1 MERESQP
8 STIAGSLLR
17 NSINWAPN
25 AHWIVFSRQKVMTK
39 VTSMQTVTF
48 EHLNRQKTASLKT
61 ENQYEPRRRDNLRR
75 QAILT
80 AVREWELTLPGQA
93 QDVVTQLVAEQ
104 WAKEGGRGIT
114 VNKQNLYRYL
124 KNETNSSK
132 YTAYVMQLANA
143 ISVVMPIEIAR
154 KHGLRKGKTD
164 IELVADAI
172 KECGEHHQA
181 KLLGLPTKKQ
191 AKEGFENLLANAA
204 LLPGELAGVVIAHLQ
219 ALAPLFT

>member
-1 MERESQP
+1 
-8 STIAGSLLR
+8 
-17 NSINWAPN
+17 
-25 AHWIVFSRQKVMTK
+25 
-39 VTSMQTVTF
+39 MQSVAF
-48 EHLNRQKTASLKT
+48 EHLNRLKPASLKT

-75 QAILT
+75 QSILA

-93 QDVVTQLVAEQ
+93 QDVITQLVAEQ
-104 WAKEGGRGIT
+104 WALEGGRGIT

-132 YTAYVMQLANA
+132 YTAHVMQLSNA
-143 ISVVMPIEIAR
+143 ISLAMPIEIAR
-154 KHGLRKGKTD
+154 KHGLRQGKTD
-164 IELVADAI
+164 IELVAEAI
-172 KECGEHHQA
+172 KETGEHHQA

>member
-1 MERESQP
+1 
-8 STIAGSLLR
+8 
-17 NSINWAPN
+17 
-25 AHWIVFSRQKVMTK
+25 
-39 VTSMQTVTF
+39 MQAVTF
-48 EHLNRQKTASLKT
+48 EHLNRQNAAPLITR
-61 ENQYEPRRRDNLRR
+61 NQIEHRRRDSTRHR
-75 QAILT
+75 AILS
-80 AVREWELTLPGQA
+80 AVREWEATIPGQA
-93 QDVVTQLVAEQ
+93 QDVVTQLVADQ

-124 KNETNSSK
+124 KNETNSGK

-143 ISVVMPIEIAR
+143 ISVAMPIEIAR
-154 KHGLRKGKTD
+154 KHGLRQGKTD

-172 KECGEHHQA
+172 KECSEHHQS

-219 ALAPLFT
+219 ALAPLFN

>member
-1 MERESQP
+1 
-8 STIAGSLLR
+8 
-17 NSINWAPN
+17 
-25 AHWIVFSRQKVMTK
+25 
-39 VTSMQTVTF
+39 MQSVTF
-48 EHLNRQKTASLKT
+48 EHLNRQKAAPLKT
-61 ENQYEPRRRDNLRR
+61 RNQIEHRRRDSTRHR
-75 QAILT
+75 TILS
-80 AVREWELTLPGQA
+80 AVREWEASIPGQA

-104 WAKEGGRGIT
+104 WSKEGGRGIT

-143 ISVVMPIEIAR
+143 ISVAMPIEIAR
-154 KHGLRKGKTD
+154 KHGLRQGKTD

-181 KLLGLPTKKQ
+181 KLLGMPTKKQ

>member
-1 MERESQP
+1 MHS
-8 STIAGSLLR
+8 
-17 NSINWAPN
+17 
-25 AHWIVFSRQKVMTK
+25 
-39 VTSMQTVTF
+39 VTF
-48 EHLNRQKTASLKT
+48 QNINQQNAATLKSK
-61 ENQYEPRRRDNLRR
+61 NHYEPRRRDNLRR

-104 WAKEGGRGIT
+104 WAKDGGRGIT

-132 YTAYVMQLANA
+132 YTGYVMQLANA
-143 ISVVMPIEIAR
+143 ISVAMPIEIAR
-154 KHGLRKGKTD
+154 KHGLRQGKTD
-164 IELVADAI
+164 IELVAEAI
-172 KECGEHHQA
+172 KETGEHHQA
-181 KLLGLPTKKQ
+181 KLLGLPSKKQ

>member
-1 MERESQP
+1 MQAITYEHDNQKA
-8 STIAGSLLR
+8 IA
-17 NSINWAPN
+17 P
-25 AHWIVFSRQKVMTK
+25 
-39 VTSMQTVTF
+39 
-48 EHLNRQKTASLKT
+48 LKT
-61 ENQYEPRRRDNLRR
+61 KNQYEPRRRDNLRR

-93 QDVVTQLVAEQ
+93 QDIVTQLVAEQ
-104 WAKEGGRGIT
+104 WEKEGGRGIT

-143 ISVVMPIEIAR
+143 ISVAMPIEIAR
-154 KHGLRKGKTD
+154 KYGLRQGKTD

>member
-1 MERESQP
+1 MQAIP
-8 STIAGSLLR
+8 LTQHTQSL
-17 NSINWAPN
+17 S
-25 AHWIVFSRQKVMTK
+25 KK
-39 VTSMQTVTF
+39 
-48 EHLNRQKTASLKT
+48 LKT

-80 AVREWELTLPGQA
+80 AVREWELSLPGQA
-93 QDVVTQLVAEQ
+93 QDVITQLVAEQ
-104 WAKEGGRGIT
+104 WAREDGRGIT

-143 ISVVMPIEIAR
+143 ISGAMPIEIAR
-154 KHGLRKGKTD
+154 KHGLRQGKTD

>member
-1 MERESQP
+1 
-8 STIAGSLLR
+8 
-17 NSINWAPN
+17 
-25 AHWIVFSRQKVMTK
+25 
-39 VTSMQTVTF
+39 MQTVTF

-104 WAKEGGRGIT
+104 WAKDGGRGIT

-132 YTAYVMQLANA
+132 YTAYVMKLANA
-143 ISVVMPIEIAR
+143 ISMAMPIEIAR
-154 KHGLRKGKTD
+154 KHGLRQGKTD

-219 ALAPLFT
+219 ALSPLFT

>member
-1 MERESQP
+1 
-8 STIAGSLLR
+8 
-17 NSINWAPN
+17 
-25 AHWIVFSRQKVMTK
+25 
-39 VTSMQTVTF
+39 MQSVAF
-48 EHLNRQKTASLKT
+48 ENLNRQKPASLKS
-61 ENQYEPRRRDNLRR
+61 ENHYEPRRRDNLRR

-93 QDVVTQLVAEQ
+93 QDIVTQLVAEQ

-132 YTAYVMQLANA
+132 YMAYVMQLADA
-143 ISVVMPIEIAR
+143 ISMAMPIEIAR
-154 KHGLRKGKTD
+154 KHGLR
-164 IELVADAI
+164 
-172 KECGEHHQA
+172 Q
-181 KLLGLPTKKQ
+181 LLGLPTKKQ

>member
-1 MERESQP
+1 MERESQL

-17 NSINWAPN
+17 NLINWAPN

-39 VTSMQTVTF
+39 VTRMQTVTF

-61 ENQYEPRRRDNLRR
+61 ENQYEPRRRDNLRC

-143 ISVVMPIEIAR
+143 ISVAMPIEIAR
-154 KHGLRKGKTD
+154 KHGLRQGKTD

>member
-1 MERESQP
+1 MERESQL

-17 NSINWAPN
+17 NSINWAPS
-25 AHWIVFSRQKVMTK
+25 AHWIVFSRQKVMNK

-61 ENQYEPRRRDNLRR
+61 KNQYEPRRRDNLRR
-75 QAILT
+75 QVILT

-132 YTAYVMQLANA
+132 YTVYVMQLANA
-143 ISVVMPIEIAR
+143 ISVAMPIEIAR
-154 KHGLRKGKTD
+154 KHGLRQGKTD

>member
-1 MERESQP
+1 MQAIP
-8 STIAGSLLR
+8 LTQHTQSL
-17 NSINWAPN
+17 S
-25 AHWIVFSRQKVMTK
+25 KK
-39 VTSMQTVTF
+39 
-48 EHLNRQKTASLKT
+48 LKT
-61 ENQYEPRRRDNLRR
+61 ENQYEPRRRDNSRC
-75 QAILT
+75 QTILK
-80 AVREWELTLPGQA
+80 AVREWELSLPGQA
-93 QDVVTQLVAEQ
+93 QDVITQLVAEQ
-104 WAKEGGRGIT
+104 WAREDGRGIT

-132 YTAYVMQLANA
+132 YTAYVMQLANS
-143 ISVVMPIEIAR
+143 ISMAMPIEIAR
-154 KHGLRKGKTD
+154 KHGLRQGKTD

-172 KECGEHHQA
+172 KECSEHHQA